1 MISVAQ
7 ALDQIFALLTPLGSE
22 TVALRHASG
31 RVLAADATARRDQPP
46 FDASQMDGYALRDG
60 DLQAGAPLKIIGE
73 AAAGHAFGGL
83 VGPGEAVRI
92 FTGAPV
98 PKGADRVVMQEDTA
112 LSGGMLTVSGNAD
125 RSRHIRQRGG
135 DFAIGDHVP
144 KGRVLRPADLMLLAS
159 MNIPEVPV
167 VRRPVVAILSTGDEL
182 VMPGEC
188 PAPDQIIASNA
199 VGLATL
205 AESVGAIAR
214 ILPLARDTVKSLEA
228 CLALAEGADLV
239 VTSGGASVG
248 DHDLLAQAAKQLGLD
263 QAFYKVAMRP
273 GKPLMAGRM
282 RGTPMIGLPGNPV
295 STMVC
300 GTIFMQPALR
310 LLGGHAAAPAPRS
323 LASLAAPLSENGA
336 REHYMRA
343 MLLPEGRVRAA
354 DRQDSSLQK
363 VLSEADALI
372 VRPVGDL
379 PRGIGETVE
388 IVKI

>member
-7 ALDQIFALLTPLGSE
+7 ALDQIFALLTPLAPE
-22 TVALRHASG
+22 TVLLRYASG

-46 FDASQMDGYALRDG
+46 FDASQMDGYALRNG
-60 DLQAGAPLKIIGE
+60 DVQAGTPLKVIGE
-73 AAAGHAFGGL
+73 AAAGHAFDGR
-83 VGPGEAVRI
+83 VREGEAVRI

-98 PKGADRVVMQEDTA
+98 PDGADHVVMQEDTD
-112 LSGGMLTVSGNAD
+112 LSGDMLTILNSAGP
-125 RSRHIRQRGG
+125 SRHIRKRGG
-135 DFAIGDHVP
+135 DFAVGDHVP

-159 MNIPEVPV
+159 MNLAEVKV
-167 VRRPVVAILSTGDEL
+167 VRRPVVAIVSTGDEL
-182 VMPGEC
+182 VMPGES
-188 PAPDQIIASNA
+188 PASDQIIASNA

-205 AESVGAIAR
+205 AEEVGAIAR
-214 ILPLARDTVKSLEA
+214 ILPLARDTVESLNA

-248 DHDLLAQAAKQLGLD
+248 DHDLLAQAAAQLGLD
-263 QAFYKVAMRP
+263 QSFYKVAMRP

-300 GTIFMQPALR
+300 GTVFMQPALR
-310 LLGGHAAAPAPRS
+310 VLGGHPPAPAPRS
-323 LASLAAPLSENGA
+323 TAQLATPLPANGA
-336 REHYMRA
+336 REHYMRGS
-343 MLLPEGRVRAA
+343 LLPGGQVRAA

-372 VRPVGDL
+372 VRPVGDR
-379 PRGIGETVE
+379 PREIGEIVEVVE
-388 IVKI
+388 I